1 VKKMS
6 QKAKVLIVDDEPF
19 NVDVLLQELE
29 ELDYELITASNG
41 KEALEKIKSQ
51 LPDLIL
57 LDLMM
62 PVLDGFA
69 VLSEIK
75 MDNELRDIPVI
86 IVSAASDS
94 KSIVKGIKQ
103 GADDYVTKPIDA
115 EHLKSKLKDHLG

>member
-1 VKKMS
+1 MS

-41 KEALEKIKSQ
+41 QEALDQIKSRQ
-51 LPDLIL
+51 PDLIL

-75 MDNELRDIPVI
+75 ADDSLRDIPVI

-115 EHLKSKLKDHLG
+115 EHLKNKLKDHLG

>member
-1 VKKMS
+1 MS

-19 NVDVLLQELE
+19 NIDVLQQELE
-29 ELDYELITASNG
+29 ELDYQIITASNG
-41 KEALEKIKSQ
+41 QEALDKIKSQ
-51 LPDLIL
+51 QPDLIL

-75 MDNELRDIPVI
+75 GNNDLRDIPVI

-115 EHLKSKLKDHLG
+115 EHLKQKLKEHLG

>member
-1 VKKMS
+1 MS

-19 NVDVLLQELE
+19 NVDVLQQELD
-29 ELDYELITASNG
+29 ELEYHIITASNG
-41 KEALEKIKSQ
+41 KEALEQIKKHQ
-51 LPDLIL
+51 PDLIL

-75 MDNELRDIPVI
+75 GDNSLRDIPVI
-86 IVSAASDS
+86 IVSAADDS

-103 GADDYVTKPIDA
+103 GADDYITKPIDA
-115 EHLKSKLKDHLG
+115 DHLVKKLKEYLG

>member
-1 VKKMS
+1 MS

-19 NVDVLLQELE
+19 NVDVLQQELE
-29 ELDYELITASNG
+29 ELEYQVITASNG

-51 LPDLIL
+51 QPDLIL

-62 PVLDGFA
+62 PVMDGFT

-75 MDNELRDIPVI
+75 ADDELRAIPVI
-86 IVSAASDS
+86 IVSAEHDS
-94 KSIVKGIKQ
+94 KSVVKGIKQ
-103 GADDYVTKPIDA
+103 GADDYITKPIDA